1 MKNIQNLIKDTSY
14 SARCERIYLQK
25 KLLKVFDTLSTLNEN
40 FNARIKLFQNSNCF
54 IFKHYILSLP
64 FLNRNSEERTKTFSS
79 PSIQFV
85 FLNPVQEE
93 HWCMNYDSENLFSL
107 ISIKFLSTGLIG
119 WNSES
124 KSNKYAERV
133 VIGLVIQNSCHHFFY
148 LSSTSVQKVSVRAAY
163 LIW

>member
-1 MKNIQNLIKDTSY
+1 MQGSNFSRIVIVSFSNITFCLCLSWIQIQRRGEDKNIS
-14 SARCERIYLQK
+14 
-25 KLLKVFDTLSTLNEN
+25 F
-40 FNARIKLFQNSNCF
+40 
-54 IFKHYILSLP
+54 
-64 FLNRNSEERTKTFSS
+64 
-79 PSIQFV
+79 SIQFV

>member
-1 MKNIQNLIKDTSY
+1 MRNLIKDTRY
-14 SARCERIYLQK
+14 SARCERIYLWK

-40 FNARIKLFQNSNCF
+40 FNARIKLFWNSNCF

-64 FLNRNSEERTKTFSS
+64 FLNTNSKERRGQKHFLFHPVCIFKPCSRRALMYELWFWE
-79 PSIQFV
+79 SIF
-85 FLNPVQEE
+85 FDL
-93 HWCMNYDSENLFSL
+93 Y
-107 ISIKFLSTGLIG
+107 IKFLSTGLIG